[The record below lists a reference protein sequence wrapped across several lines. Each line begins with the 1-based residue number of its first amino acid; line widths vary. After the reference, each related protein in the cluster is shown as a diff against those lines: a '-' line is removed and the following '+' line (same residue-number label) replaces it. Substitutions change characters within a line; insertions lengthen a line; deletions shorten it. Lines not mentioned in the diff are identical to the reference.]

1 MKKIAIFLLVLFLI
15 PFTAFGYESSG
26 KAYIKSGFIS
36 GVANLNDIS
45 NFGGIVI
52 KNIYVADMQKA
63 GFELADIVSV
73 TLANKKIRLL
83 RRIFSYFLINLH
95 KIRRLIDLHICVITT
110 KCFILD
116 FHTTKC
122 FIF

>member
-52 KNIYVADMQKA
+52 KNIYVADMQNQQLSDYLIIH
-63 GFELADIVSV
+63 EL
-73 TLANKKIRLL
+73 LAEIEHHLVLL
-83 RRIFSYFLINLH
+83 SIYFSEESS
-95 KIRRLIDLHICVITT
+95 KQWV
-110 KCFILD
+110 
-116 FHTTKC
+116 
-122 FIF
+122 